1 MFDLRDIG
9 NFIAIAEAG
18 SLEKAADK
26 VGRTQPALTKCIQRL
41 ETELEVALFK
51 REGRRL
57 ALTEAG
63 RALAVRASALVSDA
77 KDIRRQIQDIAQG
90 TVGHIR
96 IGCAATPAEHML
108 PCLAEEMLKQ
118 APDVS
123 FELTLGMNDVLTNA
137 LESRQVDLLFAP
149 LTQTVL
155 KDSRYLTQPFARDTV
170 VVAASPDH
178 PIFDKKIG
186 MEDLVHYKWV
196 LPGQKV
202 ATRQW
207 LEQTLAE
214 SGLGMPRMQ
223 METSSMSLLP
233 KLIERTRLLS
243 FISRRNLERGAPGE
257 GLREVKLKKLEMHRV
272 FGFIRLKDAYMTP
285 ATSLFLHIAGE
296 NAARELDIPN
306 DSS

>member
-9 NFIAIAEAG
+9 NFIAIAESG

-41 ETELEVALFK
+41 EAEFEVDLFK

-63 RALAVRASALVSDA
+63 RALALRSSALLSDA

-90 TVGHIR
+90 CIGHIR

-108 PCLAEEMLKQ
+108 PQLAEKVLQQ
-118 APDVS
+118 APGVS
-123 FELTLGMNDVLTNA
+123 FELTLGMNDVLMNA
-137 LESRQVDLLFAP
+137 LESRQLDLIFAP
-149 LTQTVL
+149 LTNTVL
-155 KDSRYLTQPFARDTV
+155 KDGRYITEPFAHDTV

-178 PIFDKKIG
+178 PIFEKKIKF
-186 MEDLVHYKWV
+186 EELASYRWV

-207 LEQTLAE
+207 LERTFTEL
-214 SGLGMPRMQ
+214 GLGAPKIQ
-223 METSSMSLLP
+223 VETSSMSLLP
-233 KLIERTRLLS
+233 KLIEKTHLLS

-257 GLREVKLKKLEMHRV
+257 TLREVKLKKFEMSRV
-272 FGFIRLKDAYMTP
+272 FGFIRLKEAYTTP
-285 ATSLFLHIAGE
+285 ATSLFLRIASE
-296 NAARELDIPN
+296 
-306 DSS
+306 SSA